1 MGLFDLPHFSKL
13 IQEALKK
20 SPDQAGLQAE
30 APRLAKASAVLAKI
44 RLSFVGYAGK
54 LAACD
59 METLFHQAECYRDL
73 TLLLLSPHNQV
84 RQAVEALTL
93 TPTLTLSRGVAF
105 KPPAVPRDPS
115 SEPSNPHPTRRSS
128 QSELVWRPAVTP
140 SSMWPS

>member
-59 METLFHQAECYRDL
+59 METLFHQAQHFKRVSESSRDL
-73 TLLLLSPHNQV
+73 EMPASIRIQLQ
-84 RQAVEALTL
+84 QAGSTELCSKVWK
-93 TPTLTLSRGVAF
+93 GW
-105 KPPAVPRDPS
+105 K
-115 SEPSNPHPTRRSS
+115 S
-128 QSELVWRPAVTP
+128 QSEELPA
-140 SSMWPS
+140 